1 MAASRPTYVYGVR
14 QPSSQS
20 ISSAGIGGAELH
32 EIESGGLAALV
43 SDLPTAVEE
52 LKLGREELTTHA
64 RVLEQALE
72 HGIVLPMRFGVVMEN
87 QAAVRARILEAHSE
101 ELQAQLQQL
110 DGKVELRVRA
120 MYEERRLMREIV
132 AENSEIARFRDRV
145 RVAPADATYFDRIRM
160 GEVIVAAI
168 EHMRMHDTAQMLER
182 LEPLAE
188 ETQIGPSTHERMVM
202 SASFL
207 VARDRLDEFD
217 KAVDQI
223 GRQQAD
229 RMRLKYTGPLPPH
242 SFTELATTT
251 SQRV

>member
-1 MAASRPTYVYGVR
+1 MAASQPTYVYGVR

-43 SDLPTAVEE
+43 SDLPTAAEE

-145 RVAPADATYFDRIRM
+145 RGAPADATYFDR
-160 GEVIVAAI
+160 
-168 EHMRMHDTAQMLER
+168 
-182 LEPLAE
+182 
-188 ETQIGPSTHERMVM
+188 
-202 SASFL
+202 
-207 VARDRLDEFD
+207 
-217 KAVDQI
+217 K
-223 GRQQAD
+223 
-229 RMRLKYTGPLPPH
+229 
-242 SFTELATTT
+242 
-251 SQRV
+251 